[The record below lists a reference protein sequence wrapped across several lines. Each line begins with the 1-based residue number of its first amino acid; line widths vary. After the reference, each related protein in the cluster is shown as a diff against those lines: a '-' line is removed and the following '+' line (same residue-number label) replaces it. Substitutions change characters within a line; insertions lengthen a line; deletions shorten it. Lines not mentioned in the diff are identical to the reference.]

1 MNILDKFNDLG
12 ARSISAV
19 VLIAIA
25 VICVFMG
32 PFWITSLI
40 AAAAG
45 VMMWEYAR
53 LTKFNPSRFML
64 TMIVA
69 AVAAI
74 FVAYLSTWWAGLLVL
89 IIGGLALYRPE
100 RREWALSVIGYAYI
114 GGAALAIHSIAS
126 GPNSILNL
134 FWVILVVVLSD
145 VGGYFAGRQFGG
157 PKLWP
162 AISPKKT
169 WSGTLGGWVLATI
182 AGIIIAILT
191 NYALFYSI
199 LVCMILTI
207 AAQAGDLLESWVKRR
222 QGVKD
227 ASNLIP
233 GHGGFLDR
241 FDGLLA
247 ASLAFV
253 AIPGIW

>member
-1 MNILDKFNDLG
+1 MSFLETFNDLG
-12 ARSISAV
+12 ARTISAV
-19 VLIAIA
+19 VMIAVA

-32 PFWITSLI
+32 TFWTTCLI
-40 AAAAG
+40 AAVAG

-64 TMIVA
+64 TMMIA
-69 AVAAI
+69 AVASI

-89 IIGGLALYRPE
+89 IIGGLALYRPN

-114 GGAALAIHSIAS
+114 GCAILAIHWISS
-126 GPNSILNL
+126 GPNSVVNL

-169 WSGTLGGWVLATI
+169 WSGTLGGWVLSAI
-182 AGIIIAILT
+182 AGVVLAIFSS
-191 NYALFYSI
+191 YGLFFSI
-199 LVCMILTI
+199 MVCMILTI

>member
-1 MNILDKFNDLG
+1 MSVLDKFNDLG
-12 ARSISAV
+12 TRTISAV
-19 VLIAIA
+19 VMIAVV
-25 VICVFMG
+25 VICVIMG
-32 PFWITSLI
+32 PFWVTCLI
-40 AAAAG
+40 AAVAG
-45 VMMWEYAR
+45 TMMWEYAR

-69 AVAAI
+69 AVASI

-89 IIGGLALYRPE
+89 IMGGLALYRPN
-100 RREWALSVIGYAYI
+100 RREWALSVLGYAYV
-114 GGAALAIHSIAS
+114 GGAALAIYSIAS
-126 GPNSILNL
+126 GANSVLNL
-134 FWVILVVVLSD
+134 FWMITVVVLSD
-145 VGGYFAGRQFGG
+145 VGGYFAGRHFGG

-162 AISPKKT
+162 AISPNKT
-169 WSGTLGGWVLATI
+169 WSGTIGGWVLSTI
-182 AGIIIAILT
+182 AGVILAIFT
-191 NYALFYSI
+191 KYALFFAI
-199 LVCMILTI
+199 LVCIILTI

-241 FDGLLA
+241 FDGMLA